1 MLGPTLF
8 TLFTNDMP
16 AAVTSGT
23 VYMYADD
30 TTVYCVGN
38 TIDQVITHL
47 NNALEELSEWCLL
60 NTLSPPHEV
69 RSHGIT

>member
-1 MLGPTLF
+1 
-8 TLFTNDMP
+8 MP
-16 AAVTSGT
+16 NTVTSGT

-38 TIDQVITHL
+38 TIDQVTTLL

-60 NTLSPPHEV
+60 NTLTPHPMKCKAMIL
-69 RSHGIT
+69 HNLI